1 MACSCP
7 RIFGHDWMGTRPHI
21 VEPTFIAGFGRL
33 VIGLEHWMEVKSCSA
48 KYCSLISQEC
58 PNEAFIPWRAGP
70 CANSYDFTPSGI
82 TRMSRRQICNARFG
96 VWIYLRHRNA
106 TCETCSQRISGL
118 KNVMG
123 GSQYRT
129 SGFGDQLWNALN
141 VGWATAN
148 SKEKQLACT

>member
-96 VWIYLRHRNA
+96 VWIYLRPQECDLRDVQPEDIGVEKCDGWLTIQN
-106 TCETCSQRISGL
+106 
-118 KNVMG
+118 
-123 GSQYRT
+123 
-129 SGFGDQLWNALN
+129 LWIWRPTMECPKRRLGN
-141 VGWATAN
+141 G
-148 SKEKQLACT
+148 